1 MTHTLYIIIIIIT
14 GLVSSL
20 VTMYLPALKQRYKRI
35 TTRREDN
42 MRRMVKE
49 EVEAA
54 IKQILN
60 D

>member
-1 MTHTLYIIIIIIT
+1 MTHLIYIITIIIT

-20 VTMYLPALKQRYKRI
+20 VTLYLPALKQRYKRI
-35 TTRREDN
+35 VTRREDN

-49 EVEAA
+49 EVERA

>member
-1 MTHTLYIIIIIIT
+1 MTHITYLIIIAIT

-20 VTMYLPALKQRYKRI
+20 VTLYIPHIREQRRRNKAFKQQELTAHI
-35 TTRREDN
+35 ESI
-42 MRRMVKE
+42 VE
-49 EVEAA
+49 EK

>member
-1 MTHTLYIIIIIIT
+1 MTYLIIIVIT

-20 VTMYLPALKQRYKRI
+20 VTLYLPALKQRYKRI
-35 TTRREDN
+35 LTRRE
-42 MRRMVKE
+42 RKLRGMVRK
-49 EVEAA
+49 EVERV

>member
-14 GLVSSL
+14 GIVSSV
-20 VTMYLPALKQRYKRI
+20 VTLCLPTLKRVYKRI
-35 TTRREDN
+35 VTRRE
-42 MRRMVKE
+42 RELRSMVKQ
-49 EVEAA
+49 EVERA

>member
-1 MTHTLYIIIIIIT
+1 MTYLTYIITIIIT
-14 GLVSSL
+14 GLASSL

-35 TTRREDN
+35 VTRREDK
-42 MRRMVKE
+42 MRQMVKE

>member
-1 MTHTLYIIIIIIT
+1 
-14 GLVSSL
+14 
-20 VTMYLPALKQRYKRI
+20 MYLPALKQRYKRI

>member
-1 MTHTLYIIIIIIT
+1 MTHLTYIITIIIT

-35 TTRREDN
+35 VTRREDN

>member
-1 MTHTLYIIIIIIT
+1 MIHYYYIILLIIT
-14 GLVSSL
+14 GLLSSL

-35 TTRREDN
+35 VTRREDK

-49 EVEAA
+49 EVETA